1 MRYLYL
7 GTNSADQYLVPIL
20 NSPTAP
26 FSPPLSPLTSR
37 SLFLHQFSWIFLQL
51 SMRVECRFVKDVLN
65 GDDATEM
72 RVFLREMLA
81 DTAGKE
87 YREE

>member
-1 MRYLYL
+1 
-7 GTNSADQYLVPIL
+7 
-20 NSPTAP
+20 
-26 FSPPLSPLTSR
+26 
-37 SLFLHQFSWIFLQL
+37 
-51 SMRVECRFVKDVLN
+51 MRVECRFVKDVLN